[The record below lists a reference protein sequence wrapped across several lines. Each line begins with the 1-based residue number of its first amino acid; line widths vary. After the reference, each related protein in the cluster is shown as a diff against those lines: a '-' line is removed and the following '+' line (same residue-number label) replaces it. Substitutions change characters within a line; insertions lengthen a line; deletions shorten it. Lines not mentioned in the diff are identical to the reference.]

1 VNFGIVVARES
12 DKSALAALLSGFEG
26 FQRSARTQDFVRV
39 ILILRCVYL
48 PEIDVNPSL
57 VNRGRLW

>member
-39 ILILRCVYL
+39 ILILRCGYL
-48 PEIDVNPSL
+48 PEIDVI
-57 VNRGRLW
+57 RL